1 MSKRAI
7 RYAVIDAFTKEA
19 FKGNP
24 AAVCFLE
31 ENSDIDKHWIQS
43 VVQEFNAPAAAF
55 VSPVI
60 SAIGTNGQEESSG
73 IARFN
78 IRWFAHCGA
87 EVPICGHATLAT
99 AHFLFSSDLAEQ
111 DTIEFVSKWGLL
123 LARKIIRPTFKEE
136 TFTVELDFPVD
147 PVVRCDVNELPCI
160 PLTLNGVPIIN
171 VMKTTACGD
180 LIVELPSS
188 KDVAKLQPNF
198 MEIKECAGRC
208 VAVTGPAPDGCRFD
222 FFTRFFCPKLGVD
235 EDQVCDSIHCA
246 LVPYWSEKL
255 KKKSLTSYMASQ
267 RSGVLHLEL
276 DEESQRVRI
285 SGEAVT
291 VMVGTI
297 LV

>member
-31 ENSDIDKHWIQS
+31 ENSDVDEHWMQS

-73 IARFN
+73 IGST
-78 IRWFAHCGA
+78 FAGSPIA
-87 EVPICGHATLAT
+87 VPICGHATLAT

-123 LARKIIRPTFKEE
+123 LARKIIGPTFKEE

-180 LIVELPSS
+180 LI
-188 KDVAKLQPNF
+188 
-198 MEIKECAGRC
+198 
-208 VAVTGPAPDGCRFD
+208 
-222 FFTRFFCPKLGVD
+222 
-235 EDQVCDSIHCA
+235 
-246 LVPYWSEKL
+246 
-255 KKKSLTSYMASQ
+255 ASQ

-291 VMVGTI
+291 IMVGTI